1 MTTLTP
7 ISKRGH
13 NKTYRYNKKNYYVG
27 ATEYSRIVNT
37 YRNTIDMVHKLNK
50 AIVESSPELPDIKA
64 RTLNINRMAKELF
77 HNETEYEKLAKLFEE
92 LTTLQYDIGF
102 RTNIKVDS
110 LTKFISGFLWQAQ
123 TGDIIDLSITTKE
136 TISNSPTETG
146 NWATDILENNRRVG
160 GKKTKKQKKRK
171 SEFKPKAKKRKR
183 KKKNRKKEKRK
194 KIN

>member
-7 ISKRGH
+7 IRKRGH
-13 NKTYRYNKKNYYVG
+13 NKTYRYNKGNYYVG

-50 AIVESSPELPDIKA
+50 AIGESLPELPDIEA
-64 RTLNINRMAKELF
+64 RTFNINRMAKELF
-77 HNETEYEKLAKLFEE
+77 HNETEYVKLAKLFEE

-110 LTKFISGFLWQAQ
+110 LTKFIAGFLWQAQ
-123 TGDIIDLSITTKE
+123 TGDIIDLSITTKD
-136 TISNSPTETG
+136 TISNSPTDTG
-146 NWATDILENNRRVG
+146 NWASDILENNRRVG
-160 GKKTKKQKKRK
+160 GKKTKKHRKKK
-171 SEFKPKAKKRKR
+171 SGFKPKAKKSTR
-183 KKKNRKKEKRK
+183 KKNNRKKGTRK

>member
-160 GKKTKKQKKRK
+160 GKKTKKHKKKK
-171 SEFKPKAKKRKR
+171 SGFKPKAKKSTR
-183 KKKNRKKEKRK
+183 KKNNRKKGTRK